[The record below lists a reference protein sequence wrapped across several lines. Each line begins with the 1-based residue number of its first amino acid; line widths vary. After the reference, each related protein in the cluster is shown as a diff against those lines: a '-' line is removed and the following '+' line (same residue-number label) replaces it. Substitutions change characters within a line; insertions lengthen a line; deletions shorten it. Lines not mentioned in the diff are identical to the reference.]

1 MTLCHSVITVAN
13 QAMPTEWRPRS
24 FSAAAAYFSASTV
37 ERLAISSKQRNKSL
51 LWSCAKLASFAESV
65 GVELGQD
72 LVLSEPMIERFI
84 AMGCSSCSA
93 STRRTLRTNLRFVA
107 SRLERSGG
115 PLPASLS
122 RERSKAPY
130 SDAEIDGYLQMCDT
144 QPTAARRNRA
154 SGLICLGAGAG
165 LVGVDLRAVRGR
177 DVAARHGAVVVTV
190 TGTRARVVP
199 VLARFRD
206 RALVAASFC
215 GEDFIVGGME
225 LNRRNVTSRLIAS
238 MSGGGDLPR
247 LEIPRLR
254 ATWLQA
260 VGTLIGL
267 PTFMAAAGV
276 SCSQRLG
283 DVVSRIAPL
292 SEPEAVA
299 LLGGLR

>member
-1 MTLCHSVITVAN
+1 MG
-13 QAMPTEWRPRS
+13 TEL
-24 FSAAAAYFSASTV
+24 T
-37 ERLAISSKQRNKSL
+37 
-51 LWSCAKLASFAESV
+51 
-65 GVELGQD
+65 QD
-72 LVLSEPMIERFI
+72 LVFSEPMIERFI
-84 AMGCSSCSA
+84 ALGCSSWTP

-107 SRLERSGG
+107 SGLERFGG

-130 SDAEIDGYLQMCDT
+130 SDSEIDGYLAMCDT
-144 QPTAARRNRA
+144 QSTQARRNRA

-177 DVAARHGAVVVTV
+177 DVACRHGGVVVEV

-199 VLARFRD
+199 VLARFCD
-206 RALVAASFC
+206 RALAAASFC
-215 GEDFIVGGME
+215 GENFIVGGVE
-225 LNRRNVTSRLIAS
+225 LHRRNVTSRLIAS
-238 MSGGGDLPR
+238 MSERGDLPR

-254 ATWLQA
+254 ATWLREVA
-260 VGTLIGL
+260 ALIGL

-283 DVVSRIAPL
+283 DVVSGIAPL
-292 SEPEAVA
+292 DEPDAVG

>member
-1 MTLCHSVITVAN
+1 VILTDW
-13 QAMPTEWRPRS
+13 QPRS
-24 FSAAAAYFSASTV
+24 VSVAVRDFSASAV
-37 ERLAISSKQRNKSL
+37 GRLAIPDKQRNKSL
-51 LWSCAKLASFAESV
+51 LWSCAKLATFCESV
-65 GVELGQD
+65 GVELTED
-72 LVLSEPMIERFI
+72 FVFTEAMIERFI
-84 AMGCSSCSA
+84 ALGCSSCTS

-107 SRLERSGG
+107 TRLERSGG

-130 SDAEIDGYLQMCDT
+130 SDSEIDGYLAVSDT
-144 QPTAARRNRA
+144 QPTVARRNRA

-165 LVGVDLRAVRGR
+165 LVGLDLRAVRGR
-177 DVAARHGAVVVTV
+177 DVTRRHGGVVVTA
-190 TGTRARVVP
+190 TGTRPRVVP
-199 VLARFRD
+199 LLARFCD
-206 RALVAASFC
+206 RALAAASFS
-215 GEDFIVGGME
+215 GDDFIVGGVE

-238 MSGGGDLPR
+238 MSGAGDLPR

-254 ATWLQA
+254 ATWLSK

-283 DVVSRIAPL
+283 DVVSGIAAV